1 MKFFTLPADVVI
13 SPMERFIDSVVDL
26 IIPAVL
32 IVAVIIVTVII
43 VRVIKKK
50 KK

>member
-1 MKFFTLPADVVI
+1 MKIFTLPADVVYT
-13 SPMERFIDSVVDL
+13 PMEKFMDSVIDL
-26 IIPAVL
+26 IIPALL
-32 IVAVIIVTVII
+32 IVAVIIVTVVI